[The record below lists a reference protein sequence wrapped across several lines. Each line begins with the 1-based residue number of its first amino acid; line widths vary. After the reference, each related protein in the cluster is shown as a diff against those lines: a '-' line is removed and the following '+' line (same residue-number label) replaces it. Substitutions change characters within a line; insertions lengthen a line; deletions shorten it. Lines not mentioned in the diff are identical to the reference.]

1 MSTQNESET
10 KTQDRRAYTTPQLQV
25 FGEIAEMTDEVNPT
39 SGTDFTSMK
48 MASLG

>member
-25 FGEIAEMTDEVNPT
+25 FGQIAEMTDSDTLGSLN
-39 SGTDFTSMK
+39 DFFGMRS
-48 MASLG
+48 